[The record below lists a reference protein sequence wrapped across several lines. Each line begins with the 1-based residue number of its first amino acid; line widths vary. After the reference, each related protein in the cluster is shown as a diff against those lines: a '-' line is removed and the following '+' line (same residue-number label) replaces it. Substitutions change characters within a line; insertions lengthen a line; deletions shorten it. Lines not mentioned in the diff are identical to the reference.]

1 MKASILTTAS
11 IAPERKV
18 DFLKKFKFQGQSSF
32 LGHMGQSGV
41 LESRKY
47 LSANYFSFSEVDTTV
62 LLNLT
67 GLPERFMFLTFF
79 FPTQVYEIQDKN

>member
-1 MKASILTTAS
+1 
-11 IAPERKV
+11 
-18 DFLKKFKFQGQSSF
+18 
-32 LGHMGQSGV
+32 MGQSGV
-41 LESRKY
+41 FESQKY

-79 FPTQVYEIQDKN
+79 FLLKYMRFKTKIKNPDFKLSINIKIFNSIL